1 MKTKNILVITNLFGN
16 DKAMVI
22 PNFSDENV
30 KEALSKLL
38 QVDTKALQRA
48 ASSMGGGIYK
58 ISQTPCLK
66 SELKPLIGLDGKDIL
81 VQLSYAHLHE

>member
-1 MKTKNILVITNLFGN
+1 MKTKNILVVTNLFGN

-22 PNFSDENV
+22 QNFSDENV

-38 QVDTKALQRA
+38 KVETKTLQCS
-48 ASSMGGGIYK
+48 ASSISGGIYK
-58 ISQTPCLK
+58 ISQAPCLK
-66 SELKPLIGLDGKDIL
+66 SELKPISGLDGKDIL

>member
-1 MKTKNILVITNLFGN
+1 MNTKSIIVITNLFGN

-22 PNFSDENV
+22 QNFSDENV

-38 QVDTKALQRA
+38 RVDTKALQCT
-48 ASSMGGGIYK
+48 ASSICGGIYK
-58 ISQTPCLK
+58 ISQTPCLIN
-66 SELKPLIGLDGKDIL
+66 ELKPISGLEGKDIL